1 MSPTLLLDFE
11 ARYCF
16 EPELFWEAAQ
26 DTEPTERLTLA
37 DVPFGMSWYPRQRGA
52 APGWASTACTFHRRP
67 SSACYGYT
75 RLCKP

>member
-37 DVPFGMSWYPRQRGA
+37 DVPWRLQMAGCQSVQIMVL
-52 APGWASTACTFHRRP
+52 
-67 SSACYGYT
+67 SAESLYLNQKCWKYVEII
-75 RLCKP
+75 

>member
-37 DVPFGMSWYPRQRGA
+37 DVPW
-52 APGWASTACTFHRRP
+52 
-67 SSACYGYT
+67 
-75 RLCKP
+75 RLQMAGCQSVQIMVLKCRKSVPESEMLEIC